1 VVDFGHDAARHA
13 QAMIAEA
20 SHAVRYSDRPD
31 VELKQPS
38 EGGAVPDSNAAHLG
52 EPHETGLG
60 GKLNVLRAGVLGA
73 QDGIISTAGLVIGV
87 AGASVNSSV
96 LLIAGLAG
104 LVSGALS
111 MAGGEYVS
119 VSAQK
124 DTEVAIVEK
133 ERWELHTMPERELTE
148 LAQLYE
154 EKGLTP
160 DLARQVAV
168 ELHKHD
174 ALAAHAETELGL
186 DPTERANPWSA
197 AITSAISFALGAM
210 LPLLAITLSP
220 AVIRIPVTFVVVIVA
235 LVATGY
241 VSARLGGAPKLR
253 AVLRNVGIGVLAMI
267 VTYGIGA
274 VVGTAI

>member
-1 VVDFGHDAARHA
+1 VTDTKGGVHPGETHA
-13 QAMIAEA
+13 
-20 SHAVRYSDRPD
+20 
-31 VELKQPS
+31 K
-38 EGGAVPDSNAAHLG
+38 
-52 EPHETGLG
+52 GLG
-60 GKLNVLRAGVLGA
+60 GTLNVLRAGVLGA
-73 QDGIISTAGLVIGV
+73 QDGIVSTAGLVIGV
-87 AGASVNSSV
+87 AGASTSSST

-124 DTEVAIVEK
+124 DTEIAVVEK
-133 ERWELHTMPERELTE
+133 ERLELQTMPERELTE

-154 EKGLTP
+154 AKGLTP
-160 DLARQVAV
+160 ELARQVAL

-197 AITSAISFALGAM
+197 AVTSAISFALGAL

-220 AVIRIPVTFVVVIVA
+220 TLIRIPVTFVVVLLA

-241 VSARLGGAPKLR
+241 VSARLGGAPKMR
-253 AVLRNVGIGVLAMI
+253 AVLRNVGIGVLAMV
-267 VTYGIGA
+267 VTYGVGA
-274 VVGTAI
+274 LVGTAI

>member
-1 VVDFGHDAARHA
+1 V
-13 QAMIAEA
+13 IET
-20 SHAVRYSDRPD
+20 
-31 VELKQPS
+31 
-38 EGGAVPDSNAAHLG
+38 NAAH
-52 EPHETGLG
+52 PRETHARGLG
-60 GKLNVLRAGVLGA
+60 GQLNVLRAGVLGA
-73 QDGIISTAGLVIGV
+73 QDGIVSTAGLVIGV
-87 AGASVNSSV
+87 AGASASSST

-124 DTEVAIVEK
+124 DTEVAIVKK

-220 AVIRIPVTFVVVIVA
+220 ALIRIPVTFVVVIVA

>member
-1 VVDFGHDAARHA
+1 V
-13 QAMIAEA
+13 IET
-20 SHAVRYSDRPD
+20 
-31 VELKQPS
+31 
-38 EGGAVPDSNAAHLG
+38 NAAH
-52 EPHETGLG
+52 PRETHARGLG
-60 GKLNVLRAGVLGA
+60 GQLNVLRAGVLGA
-73 QDGIISTAGLVIGV
+73 QDGIVSTAGLVIGV
-87 AGASVNSSV
+87 AGASASSST

-133 ERWELHTMPERELTE
+133 ECWELHTMPERELTE

-220 AVIRIPVTFVVVIVA
+220 ALIRIPVTFVVVIVA

>member
-1 VVDFGHDAARHA
+1 V
-13 QAMIAEA
+13 IET
-20 SHAVRYSDRPD
+20 
-31 VELKQPS
+31 
-38 EGGAVPDSNAAHLG
+38 NAAH
-52 EPHETGLG
+52 PRETHARGLG
-60 GKLNVLRAGVLGA
+60 GQLNVLRAGVLGA
-73 QDGIISTAGLVIGV
+73 QDGIVSTAGLVIGV
-87 AGASVNSSV
+87 AGASASSST

-133 ERWELHTMPERELTE
+133 ERWELQTMPERELTE

-220 AVIRIPVTFVVVIVA
+220 ALIRIPVTFVVVIVA

>member
-1 VVDFGHDAARHA
+1 MHA
-13 QAMIAEA
+13 
-20 SHAVRYSDRPD
+20 
-31 VELKQPS
+31 K
-38 EGGAVPDSNAAHLG
+38 
-52 EPHETGLG
+52 GLG

-73 QDGIISTAGLVIGV
+73 QDGIVSTAGLVIGV
-87 AGASVNSSV
+87 AGASASSSA

-124 DTEVAIVEK
+124 DTEVAVVEK
-133 ERWELHTMPERELTE
+133 ERWELQTMPERELTE
-148 LAQLYE
+148 LAKLYE

-174 ALAAHAETELGL
+174 ALAAHAETELGI
-186 DPTERANPWSA
+186 DPTQRANPWSA
-197 AITSAISFALGAM
+197 AVTSAVSFALGAM
-210 LPLLAITLSP
+210 LPLLAITLTP
-220 AVIRIPVTFVVVIVA
+220 APIRIPVTFVVVSVT

-241 VSARLGGAPKLR
+241 VSAHLGGAPIVR
-253 AVLRNVGIGVLAMI
+253 AVLRNVGVGILAMV

-274 VVGTAI
+274 LVGPTV